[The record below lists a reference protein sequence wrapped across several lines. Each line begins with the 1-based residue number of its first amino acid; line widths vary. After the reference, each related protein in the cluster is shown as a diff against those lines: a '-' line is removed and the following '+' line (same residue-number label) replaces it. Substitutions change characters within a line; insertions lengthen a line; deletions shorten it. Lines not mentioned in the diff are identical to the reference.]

1 MKMMHMEIKTG
12 YLYYIKNE
20 YFDKIIEKNYKE
32 NLDE

>member
-12 YLYYIKNE
+12 YLYHIKNE